1 MVYMYKEN
9 EDFNAADKDG
19 KVGHSGYDPK
29 LAYTAYESHEDED
42 EDGTE
47 NKELEAGVRVFAAA
61 AVIFTVRAGAAFFL
75 TASQVSRT
83 AVGVPCEIVPMF
95 VEDLSDGVV
104 LALCKETAAVG
115 YLTSSTGLK
124 SDGAASDSTTED
136 LAQLEADLKE
146 QVEALQAQSG
156 RITGECQHLKE
167 QLAKAQSELKALED
181 QRQGVKD
188 AKAAALPKAR
198 EDLERGVVGASGA
211 GTSGQA
217 DPAKEVGL
225 DWTHPQEASIQYHM
239 PNPDMEPAGEK
250 EERPASQQLEAGH

>member
-1 MVYMYKEN
+1 M
-9 EDFNAADKDG
+9 
-19 KVGHSGYDPK
+19 SR
-29 LAYTAYESHEDED
+29 T
-42 EDGTE
+42 T
-47 NKELEAGVRVFAAA
+47 LE
-61 AVIFTVRAGAAFFL
+61 
-75 TASQVSRT
+75 QVSVYAEQLLT
-83 AVGVPCEIVPMF
+83 VLVGDDTEAVTLQNVQEIAHQVA
-95 VEDLSDGVV
+95 
-104 LALCKETAAVG
+104 ALRQKQLQQLKDDVS

-198 EDLERGVVGASGA
+198 CDVNLYSNITNLRWQFQCEPHEVKGYICNNSDVKTFNLNTQQVSRFFITNYLWDLIEED
-211 GTSGQA
+211 
-217 DPAKEVGL
+217 
-225 DWTHPQEASIQYHM
+225 W
-239 PNPDMEPAGEK
+239 
-250 EERPASQQLEAGH
+250 